1 MIWMLFIIP
10 GLIAA
15 YVVFARPVLRALP
28 ALKGFYAEAD
38 TFWEKVWALSGRSA
52 TVVWSV
58 AVAAASTA
66 FDYVDPL
73 AALLGAPDFKNQV
86 MTLLKDNPQY
96 LGYFA
101 MLVSAVTIAARL
113 RSIAKTAA
121 PSKDA

>member
-1 MIWMLFIIP
+1 MIWVLFIVP
-10 GLIAA
+10 GLVAA
-15 YVVFARPVLRALP
+15 YVVFARPVLKALP

-38 TFWEKVWALSGRSA
+38 TFWGKVWALSGRSA
-52 TVVWSV
+52 TVAWSFV
-58 AVAAASTA
+58 VAASSVA

-101 MLVSAVTIAARL
+101 MLVSGITIAARL
-113 RSIAKTAA
+113 RSIAK
-121 PSKDA
+121 KDVAK

>member
-15 YVVFARPVLRALP
+15 YVIFARPVLKALP

-38 TFWEKVWALSGRSA
+38 TFWEKVWALFGRSA
-52 TVVWSV
+52 TVAWSFV
-58 AVAAASTA
+58 VAASSVA

-101 MLVSAVTIAARL
+101 MLVSGITIAARL
-113 RSIAKTAA
+113 RSIAKPTKG
-121 PSKDA
+121 S